1 MTGDADRASR
11 RSYLRELSAPLIVS
25 AASER
30 GLKPLFRG
38 SASAGPP
45 AVARSSAIG
54 RKRFGPL
61 VLSEQHRSFDKLLRQ
76 LDADV
81 PLEEVTQSPAWWWW
95 RVTDWLNQLSWV
107 FLLVGIIVLGVFIAN
122 DRGHEEGKPMSDQ
135 KPAETPRRI
144 KQYAAGDVALS
155 LDPDITVGSPF
166 SDSITKPSA
175 AAAAVRTAAGFLG
188 FSSLLCPLAARPGV
202 LALGFVVRGPGR
214 PRPQQSQGGGQGED
228 ASRGGSHR

>member
-38 SASAGPP
+38 SASVGPP

-61 VLSEQHRSFDKLLRQ
+61 VLSAQHRSFDKLLRQ

-107 FLLVGIIVLGVFIAN
+107 FLLVGIIVLGCV
-122 DRGHEEGKPMSDQ
+122 
-135 KPAETPRRI
+135 
-144 KQYAAGDVALS
+144 
-155 LDPDITVGSPF
+155 
-166 SDSITKPSA
+166 
-175 AAAAVRTAAGFLG
+175 
-188 FSSLLCPLAARPGV
+188 
-202 LALGFVVRGPGR
+202 
-214 PRPQQSQGGGQGED
+214 
-228 ASRGGSHR
+228 HRE